1 MAYNI
6 RFAYV
11 DTEAEYNA
19 MVEDGN
25 INENYFYYVKDTG
38 ATYRGTTPLTDSV
51 IVIEDVKTIPE
62 NPVANRFYIDMNG
75 GLAILLDNHWVVVN
89 DPEVKAVNFVDD
101 ASEQPSGAEEGVL
114 YFDGSNL
121 GTLVGANWMML
132 NDLAVSG
139 LTLVNDVTT
148 TPSELTDNH
157 LYADLQGGL
166 AFAARKDDDT
176 VVYTLLIDPTY
187 KSLQQVATVAVAP
200 DGARFGTLYCDPEG
214 HLAYMSRVAD
224 DNGNYPWIQVQ
235 AKEAEYAYKAFQIA
249 SLLTVERGK
258 KYDYGNVRLAE
269 EIPSGMFLTCVG
281 SGVSADATPDS
292 LNKKVKAG
300 EVVED
305 GTVKWK
311 ICKFASTEDVANLQ
325 KVPEAEH
332 AVTADKATDADKLDG
347 IPANLYATKADYAD
361 YTDNFQRIDDKVVAL
376 TEKVDAFDETYVNN
390 EKLNGYLQQAT
401 EAYTALTNRDDELKS
416 DIDTKANK
424 ADFDNAIKQATT
436 VYNQLTA
443 KDKELQA
450 NIDKKVDTTTYQTA
464 IDELDDRVT
473 TLNASVAD
481 VIDSNTEINA
491 SLENKVDKD
500 EYNQAIQQ
508 ATTTI
513 TSMLTDITNL
523 KNTDSQFEDAYNQ
536 FNASVTQQ
544 FQEIN
549 TKHDDLANKVN
560 DNYNGQQTN
569 INDLNSR
576 MDNTVHRVD
585 QLESDYKGAVEGF
598 NGFSASVTQQFQE
611 INTKHDDLA
620 NKVQDNWNGHQE
632 AIVNTNT
639 RLDQTVSRVDNLETQ
654 GSQALQQV
662 QSELQKLTQADQDLT
677 ELINN
682 KINAL
687 IWRPAV
693 DDQIALV
700 AIPAPQEGWTVSLKD
715 TNKVYRFD
723 ADYVGD
729 FDSTHIAAGDSTPG
743 AWVELGHTIYSLAT
757 QTSDGL
763 MSATDKKTLDDVVN
777 TYETKADA
785 TLKQQ
790 TLQGN
795 IDTLEGTVDDL
806 NSNVEQYHQTTTDSI
821 DELRGTVND
830 LNENVEKY
838 NQTHTQEINELR
850 TSVGNLN
857 TNLES
862 YNSTMTSEFE
872 EVRGNI
878 GDVQDN
884 LDSFIK
890 TIQGEDGS
898 SGELAEIR
906 QNITAVQGNL
916 DSHISDA
923 NGKFVL
929 KEGDKVLS
937 TNDFTDEL
945 QTKLNGIE
953 DKAQVNKIESIKVNG
968 EGIEIGP
975 DDKSVNISVPIKV
988 SQLQNDSNYAIATE
1002 GKVEAAKAADKLA
1015 KAVTINGVAFDGSQN
1030 ITIEDNT
1037 KVATTQKAIANGI
1050 ATLDGNVKVPVDQ
1063 LPVAKADVVGV
1074 VKVAADSNIKLGE
1087 DGAISVDPF
1096 YTQSAADEKFAT
1108 KQAVESSVTTINESI
1123 ETAKQQANSYAD
1135 SLNSAMNTR
1144 VTLVEGRF
1152 DESGAANKANE
1163 LVGFNKDDYLTTANA
1178 STTYVTNT
1186 SLDNELAAYAKSTEV
1201 SSQIAGAI
1209 NGLQWKT
1216 SVVGVAALKAIT
1228 TPKEGWTVSVDDTNA
1243 IYRYDAQS
1251 EEAGDDDKFV
1261 KATDGTPGVWV
1272 KLSTS
1277 FYSVATQSTDGLMSS
1292 VDKVKLDAFTN
1303 ASDYLKSVDAST
1315 MYLGIH
1321 AVADDAAKLN
1331 NQDASFYATASALNN
1346 EVSARAATD
1355 GKVAV
1360 LEGYFAEGGAA
1371 KKANELVGFNPADYS
1386 TTTDVEGKITTATTD
1401 MATKTYVAT
1410 ALEPYAKTEAMT
1422 TALGNKVDKVEGKQ
1436 LSTEDFTTELKGIVE
1451 GIDTIYATKTELS
1464 NKADASLLA
1473 EYVQNDALNTAI
1485 SDMATKTYVADTYQ
1499 VKDDYAT
1506 TEAMN
1511 KAISTATT
1519 DMATKTY
1526 VATALEPYAKTE
1538 AMTTAL
1544 ADKVD
1549 VVAGKQLSTED
1560 FTSAYKATLDDLGNT
1575 YATKAEVSNKADASV
1590 LDEYVKTDA
1599 IADMATNDSVATAL
1613 KPYAKT
1619 EDVAGTYATQESV
1632 TTGLAAK
1639 ADATA
1644 LADYATNDDLDSTN
1658 VVLNTVDGTVVALQ
1672 EQIALLKQQIQNLKT
1687 PDVETVTVE
1696 ADVTQEDKDV
1706 KVVAAEVADTTRTV
1720 KAKSIQVEDYKAT
1733 NSRTVLSAANDV
1745 TINNLTTSGD
1755 LPKSTS
1761 NAGMSIY
1768 SNADVVINSGDW
1780 NQTGYNAI
1788 EIGLNSDSA
1797 PKNVLIDGIDFNAK
1811 MSNNAILVFAHQAN
1825 ATITI
1830 SNCHFA
1836 DVSNCVRISNRLNV
1850 PAKIKFI
1857 NCTCDAWES
1866 RPGYELY
1873 PGFLILE
1880 DYTSKNETEFKEQN
1894 RFAKLDIEFINCYG
1908 PHGKLEGDA
1917 STLSVPG
1924 QEQAVYICVDNWNS
1938 KVLTYAGNEQY
1949 FPKISAI

>member
-25 INENYFYYVKDTG
+25 INENYFYYVKETG

-224 DNGNYPWIQVQ
+224 ENGNYPWIQVQ
-235 AKEAEYAYKAFQIA
+235 AKEAEYSYKAFQIA

-424 ADFDNAIKQATT
+424 ADFDKAIQQATAA
-436 VYNQLTA
+436 YNQLTA

-450 NIDKKVDTTTYQTA
+450 NIDKKVDTATYQTA

-481 VIDSNTEINA
+481 VIDSNTEISA

-500 EYNQAIQQ
+500 EYDQAIQQ

-549 TKHDDLANKVN
+549 TKHDDLANKV
-560 DNYNGQQTN
+560 
-569 INDLNSR
+569 
-576 MDNTVHRVD
+576 
-585 QLESDYKGAVEGF
+585 
-598 NGFSASVTQQFQE
+598 
-611 INTKHDDLA
+611 
-620 NKVQDNWNGHQE
+620 QDNWDGHQE

-639 RLDQTVSRVDNLETQ
+639 RLDQTVNRVDNLETQ
-654 GSQALQQV
+654 GSQALAQV
-662 QSELQKLTQADQDLT
+662 QSDIAALKNKDT
-677 ELINN
+677 EIEQTITN
-682 KINAL
+682 KINDL

-693 DDQIALV
+693 DDQTALV
-700 AIPAPQEGWTVSLKD
+700 AIAAPQEGWTVSLKD

-723 ADYVGD
+723 AEYAGD
-729 FDSTHIAAGDSTPG
+729 FDSTHIAAGDGTPG
-743 AWVELGHTIYSLAT
+743 AWIELGHTIYSLAT
-757 QTSDGL
+757 QTADGL
-763 MSATDKKTLDDVVN
+763 MSATDKKTLDDVAT
-777 TYETKADA
+777 TYETKTDA
-785 TLKQQ
+785 TAKQQ
-790 TLQGN
+790 TLQSN

-806 NSNVEQYHQTTTDSI
+806 NSNVEQYQQTTTDSI
-821 DELRGTVND
+821 DELRGTVDD
-830 LNENVEKY
+830 LNTNVENY
-838 NQTHTQEINELR
+838 NKTHTQEIAELQ
-850 TSVGNLN
+850 TSVGDLN
-857 TNLES
+857 TNLEA
-862 YNSTMTSEFE
+862 YNNTMTSEFA
-872 EVRGNI
+872 EVRENI
-878 GDVQDN
+878 SDVQTN
-884 LDSFIK
+884 LDNFIN

-898 SGELAEIR
+898 GGELAEIR
-906 QNITAVQGNL
+906 QSITDVQGNL

-923 NGKFVL
+923 DGKFVV
-929 KEGDKVLS
+929 KEDGKGLS
-937 TNDFTDEL
+937 TNDFTNEL
-945 QTKLNGIE
+945 KTKLDGIE
-953 DKAQVNKIESIKVNG
+953 AKAQVNKIEGIKVNG
-968 EGIEIGP
+968 SGIDISP
-975 DDKSVNISVPIKV
+975 DDKSVDITVPTKV
-988 SQLQNDSNYAIATE
+988 SELENDSNYAVVTD
-1002 GKVEAAKAADKLA
+1002 GKVEAAVAADKLA
-1015 KAVTINGVAFDGSQN
+1015 AAVEINGVAFDGTQN
-1030 ITIEDNT
+1030 ITIEDST
-1037 KVATTQKAIANGI
+1037 KVATTEKAAANGI
-1050 ATLDGNVKVPVDQ
+1050 ATLDENVKVPVDQ
-1063 LPVAKADVVGV
+1063 MPVAKADTVGA

-1096 YTQSAADEKFAT
+1096 YTKSAADEKFAT
-1108 KQAVESSVTTINESI
+1108 KEAVEGSVSTINESI
-1123 ETAKQQANSYAD
+1123 ETAKQEAISHAD
-1135 SLNSAMNTR
+1135 SLDSAMNNR
-1144 VTLVEGRF
+1144 VDLVEGHF
-1152 DESGAANKANE
+1152 DESGAAKKANE

-1178 STTYVTNT
+1178 STTYVTKT
-1186 SLDNELAAYAKSTEV
+1186 SLGTELAEYAKSTDV

-1216 SVVGVAALKAIT
+1216 SAATIVALKAIT

-1277 FYSVATQSTDGLMSS
+1277 FYSVATQSADGLMSS

-1303 ASDYLKSVDAST
+1303 ASDYLKSADAST
-1315 MYLGIH
+1315 TYLGIH

-1331 NQDASFYATASALNN
+1331 NRDASFYATASALNN

-1355 GKVAV
+1355 SKVAV

-1422 TALGNKVDKVEGKQ
+1422 TALGN
-1436 LSTEDFTTELKGIVE
+1436 
-1451 GIDTIYATKTELS
+1451 
-1464 NKADASLLA
+1464 
-1473 EYVQNDALNTAI
+1473 
-1485 SDMATKTYVADTYQ
+1485 
-1499 VKDDYAT
+1499 
-1506 TEAMN
+1506 
-1511 KAISTATT
+1511 
-1519 DMATKTY
+1519 
-1526 VATALEPYAKTE
+1526 
-1538 AMTTAL
+1538 
-1544 ADKVD
+1544 KVD

-1632 TTGLAAK
+1632 TT
-1639 ADATA
+1639 A
-1644 LADYATNDDLDSTN
+1644 LAGYATNDDLDSTN
-1658 VVLNTVDGTVVALQ
+1658 VVVNTVDATVVALQ

-1706 KVVAAEVADTTRTV
+1706 KVANAEVTDAIRTV

-1811 MSNNAILVFAHQAN
+1811 MSNNAILIFAHQAN

-1924 QEQAVYICVDNWNS
+1924 PEQAVYICVDNWNS
-1938 KVLTYAGNEQY
+1938 TVLTYEGNEQY

>member
-101 ASEQPSGAEEGVL
+101 ASKQPSGAEEGVL

-598 NGFSASVTQQFQE
+598 NGFSASVTQQFHE

-821 DELRGTVND
+821 DELRGTVDD
-830 LNENVEKY
+830 LNTNVENY
-838 NQTHTQEINELR
+838 NQTHTQEITELQ
-850 TSVGNLN
+850 TSVGDLN
-857 TNLES
+857 TNLEA
-862 YNSTMTSEFE
+862 YNKTMTSEFA

-929 KEGDKVLS
+929 KEEGKGLS

-1015 KAVTINGVAFDGSQN
+1015 KVVTINGVAFDGTQN
-1030 ITIEDNT
+1030 ITIEDST
-1037 KVATTQKAIANGI
+1037 KVATTEKAAANGI
-1050 ATLDGNVKVPVDQ
+1050 ATLDENVKVPVDQ
-1063 LPVAKADVVGV
+1063 LPVAKADAVGV

-1096 YTQSAADEKFAT
+1096 YTKSAADEKFAT
-1108 KQAVESSVTTINESI
+1108 KEAVEGSVSTINESI
-1123 ETAKQQANSYAD
+1123 ETAKQEAISHAD
-1135 SLNSAMNTR
+1135 SLDSAMNNR
-1144 VTLVEGRF
+1144 VTLVEGYF
-1152 DESGAANKANE
+1152 TGGKANTALALE
-1163 LVGFNKDDYLTTANA
+1163 GFNKDDYLTTANA

-1216 SVVGVAALKAIT
+1216 SAATIAALKAIT

-1277 FYSVATQSTDGLMSS
+1277 FYSVATQSADGLMSS

-1303 ASDYLKSVDAST
+1303 ASDYLKSADAST

-1386 TTTDVEGKITTATTD
+1386 TTTVVEGKITTATTD
-1401 MATKTYVAT
+1401 MGYNR
-1410 ALEPYAKTEAMT
+1410 Y
-1422 TALGNKVDKVEGKQ
+1422 GY
-1436 LSTEDFTTELKGIVE
+1436 EDIC
-1451 GIDTIYATKTELS
+1451 S
-1464 NKADASLLA
+1464 NC
-1473 EYVQNDALNTAI
+1473 
-1485 SDMATKTYVADTYQ
+1485 
-1499 VKDDYAT
+1499 
-1506 TEAMN
+1506 
-1511 KAISTATT
+1511 
-1519 DMATKTY
+1519 
-1526 VATALEPYAKTE
+1526 
-1538 AMTTAL
+1538 
-1544 ADKVD
+1544 
-1549 VVAGKQLSTED
+1549 
-1560 FTSAYKATLDDLGNT
+1560 
-1575 YATKAEVSNKADASV
+1575 
-1590 LDEYVKTDA
+1590 
-1599 IADMATNDSVATAL
+1599 
-1613 KPYAKT
+1613 
-1619 EDVAGTYATQESV
+1619 
-1632 TTGLAAK
+1632 
-1639 ADATA
+1639 
-1644 LADYATNDDLDSTN
+1644 
-1658 VVLNTVDGTVVALQ
+1658 
-1672 EQIALLKQQIQNLKT
+1672 
-1687 PDVETVTVE
+1687 
-1696 ADVTQEDKDV
+1696 
-1706 KVVAAEVADTTRTV
+1706 TRTV
-1720 KAKSIQVEDYKAT
+1720 
-1733 NSRTVLSAANDV
+1733 
-1745 TINNLTTSGD
+1745 
-1755 LPKSTS
+1755 
-1761 NAGMSIY
+1761 
-1768 SNADVVINSGDW
+1768 
-1780 NQTGYNAI
+1780 
-1788 EIGLNSDSA
+1788 
-1797 PKNVLIDGIDFNAK
+1797 
-1811 MSNNAILVFAHQAN
+1811 
-1825 ATITI
+1825 
-1830 SNCHFA
+1830 C
-1836 DVSNCVRISNRLNV
+1836 
-1850 PAKIKFI
+1850 
-1857 NCTCDAWES
+1857 
-1866 RPGYELY
+1866 
-1873 PGFLILE
+1873 
-1880 DYTSKNETEFKEQN
+1880 
-1894 RFAKLDIEFINCYG
+1894 
-1908 PHGKLEGDA
+1908 
-1917 STLSVPG
+1917 
-1924 QEQAVYICVDNWNS
+1924 
-1938 KVLTYAGNEQY
+1938 
-1949 FPKISAI
+1949 

>member
-25 INENYFYYVKDTG
+25 INENYFYYVKETG

-224 DNGNYPWIQVQ
+224 ENGNYPWIQVQ
-235 AKEAEYAYKAFQIA
+235 AKEAEYSYKAFQIA

-424 ADFDNAIKQATT
+424 ADFENAIQQATT
-436 VYNQLTA
+436 VYGQLTA

-450 NIDKKVDTTTYQTA
+450 NIDKKVDTTTYQAA

-481 VIDSNTEINA
+481 VIDSNTEISA

-500 EYNQAIQQ
+500 EYDQAIQQ

-549 TKHDDLANKVN
+549 TKHDDLANKVQ
-560 DNYNGQQTN
+560 DNWDGHQEAIVDTN
-569 INDLNSR
+569 TRLDQ
-576 MDNTVHRVD
+576 TVHRVD

-620 NKVQDNWNGHQE
+620 NKVQDNWDGHQE

-639 RLDQTVSRVDNLETQ
+639 RLDQTVNRVDNLETQ
-654 GSQALQQV
+654 GSQALAQV
-662 QSELQKLTQADQDLT
+662 QSDIAALKNKDT
-677 ELINN
+677 EIEQTITN
-682 KINAL
+682 KINDL

-693 DDQIALV
+693 DDQVAMVAL
-700 AIPAPQEGWTVSLKD
+700 ATPKEGWTVSLKD

-729 FDSTHIAAGDSTPG
+729 FDSTHIAAGDGTPG
-743 AWVELGHTIYSLAT
+743 AWVELGHAIYSLAT
-757 QTSDGL
+757 QAADGL
-763 MSATDKKTLDDVVN
+763 MSATDKKILDDVPG
-777 TYETKADA
+777 TYETIANVGTIKTELEEKINALEDKEDGAVTDA
-785 TLKQQ
+785 
-790 TLQGN
+790 
-795 IDTLEGTVDDL
+795 IDTAKDYTDSVVDPLSDRVEKVEGYFEEGTGKAKVALDAEKLGGKLPTDYAAAGDL
-806 NSNVEQYHQTTTDSI
+806 TTLTEKVNSI
-821 DELRGTVND
+821 DTSINKVKGYFDESGAAN
-830 LNENVEKY
+830 KA
-838 NQTHTQEINELR
+838 NELIGFNKDEYY
-850 TSVGNLN
+850 TK
-857 TNLES
+857 
-862 YNSTMTSEFE
+862 E
-872 EVRGNI
+872 EA
-878 GDVQDN
+878 
-884 LDSFIK
+884 DSAFV
-890 TIQGEDGS
+890 E
-898 SGELAEIR
+898 AE
-906 QNITAVQGNL
+906 A
-916 DSHISDA
+916 
-923 NGKFVL
+923 
-929 KEGDKVLS
+929 DKGLS
-937 TNDFTDEL
+937 TNDFTNEL
-945 QTKLNGIE
+945 KTKLDGIE
-953 DKAQVNKIESIKVNG
+953 AKAQVNKIEGIKVNG
-968 EGIEIGP
+968 SGIDISP
-975 DDKSVNISVPIKV
+975 DDKSVDITVPTKV
-988 SQLQNDSNYAIATE
+988 SELENDSNYAVVTD
-1002 GKVEAAKAADKLA
+1002 GKVEAAVAADKLA
-1015 KAVTINGVAFDGSQN
+1015 AAVEINGVAFDGTQN
-1030 ITIEDNT
+1030 ITIEDST
-1037 KVATTQKAIANGI
+1037 KVATTEKAAANGI
-1050 ATLDGNVKVPVDQ
+1050 ATLDENVKVPVDQ
-1063 LPVAKADVVGV
+1063 MPVAKADTVGA
-1074 VKVAADSNIKLGE
+1074 VKVAANSNIKLGE

-1096 YTQSAADEKFAT
+1096 YTKSAADEKFAT
-1108 KQAVESSVTTINESI
+1108 KEAVEGSVSTINESI
-1123 ETAKQQANSYAD
+1123 ETAKQEAISHAD
-1135 SLNSAMNTR
+1135 SLDSAMNNR
-1144 VTLVEGRF
+1144 VDLVEGHF
-1152 DESGAANKANE
+1152 DESGAAKKANE

-1178 STTYVTNT
+1178 STTYVTKT
-1186 SLDNELAAYAKSTEV
+1186 SLGTELAEYAKSTDV

-1216 SVVGVAALKAIT
+1216 SAATIAALKAIT

-1277 FYSVATQSTDGLMSS
+1277 FYSVATQSADGLMSS

-1303 ASDYLKSVDAST
+1303 ASDYLKSADAST
-1315 MYLGIH
+1315 TYLGIH

-1331 NQDASFYATASALNN
+1331 NRDASFYATASALNN

-1355 GKVAV
+1355 SKVAV

-1410 ALEPYAKTEAMT
+1410 ALKPYAKTETMT
-1422 TALGNKVDKVEGKQ
+1422 TALGNKVDVVAGKQ

-1451 GIDTIYATKTELS
+1451 GIDTTYATKTELS

-1485 SDMATKTYVADTYQ
+1485 GDMATKTYVANTYQ

-1511 KAISTATT
+1511 EAISTATE
-1519 DMATKTY
+1519 DMATNDS
-1526 VATALEPYAKTE
+1526 VATALKPYAKTE
-1538 AMTTAL
+1538 TMTTAL

-1599 IADMATNDSVATAL
+1599 IADMATNDSVVTAL

-1632 TTGLAAK
+1632 T
-1639 ADATA
+1639 TA

-1706 KVVAAEVADTTRTV
+1706 KVANAEVTDAIRTV

-1811 MSNNAILVFAHQAN
+1811 MSNNAILIFAHQAN

-1924 QEQAVYICVDNWNS
+1924 PEQAVYICVDNWNS
-1938 KVLTYAGNEQY
+1938 TVLTYEGNEQY